1 MYLNNT
7 AVVGKFLLPDT
18 LRLSMMSVTKLK
30 TCVQW
35 DHPSLQKLAWQF
47 WNYRT
52 NYLRLG
58 LFMQVQ
64 QVSRYF
70 IYLK

>member
-1 MYLNNT
+1 
-7 AVVGKFLLPDT
+7 
-18 LRLSMMSVTKLK
+18 MMSVTKLK
-30 TCVQW
+30 MCVQS

-52 NYLRLG
+52 NYLRLE

-70 IYLK
+70 IYMK